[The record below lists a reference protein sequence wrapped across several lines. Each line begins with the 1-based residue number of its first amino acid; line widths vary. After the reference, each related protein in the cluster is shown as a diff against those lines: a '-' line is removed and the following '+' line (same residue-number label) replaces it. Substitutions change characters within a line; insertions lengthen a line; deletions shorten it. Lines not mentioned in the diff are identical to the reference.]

1 MTDLVKYGYVVRGY
15 LGVDAQDLTPE
26 LATEFKLQNATGVL
40 VGGVSPN
47 GPAEQAGLMVGD
59 VISRFDGREVLD
71 ARQLMLSVAEAK
83 PGQIVPV
90 EVVRDGSS
98 KPLRVAIGNASS
110 KTFHAKVGLAAH
122 ERNPGALQGV
132 FIGELNSELRQQ
144 LEIPSE
150 VQGAV
155 VFDLYAAS
163 AAAQAGLRPG
173 DVIQS
178 INRQEVQNDGEALRL
193 TQNAKE
199 KRTLLRVWSKSGNHF
214 ILIEGLEP

>member
-1 MTDLVKYGYVVRGY
+1 MADLVKFGYVVRGDI
-15 LGVDAQDLTPE
+15 GVETQDMTPE
-26 LATEFKLQNATGVL
+26 LATEFKLRNSTGVL
-40 VGGVSPN
+40 VGSVSPN
-47 GPAEQAGLMVGD
+47 GPAEQAGIKIGD
-59 VISRFDGREVLD
+59 VISRFDGKEVLD

-90 EVVRDGSS
+90 EVLRDGLS
-98 KPLRVAIGNASS
+98 KPLRVTIGNGSS
-110 KTFHAKVGLAAH
+110 KTLHAKVDRAFH

-132 FIGELNSELRQQ
+132 FLGELNSELRQR

-178 INRQEVQNDGEALRL
+178 INRQEVRNAGEASRL
-193 TQNAKE
+193 TQNAKD
-199 KRTLLRVWSKSGNHF
+199 KRTLLRVWSNSSSHF
-214 ILIEGLEP
+214 ILIEDLEP